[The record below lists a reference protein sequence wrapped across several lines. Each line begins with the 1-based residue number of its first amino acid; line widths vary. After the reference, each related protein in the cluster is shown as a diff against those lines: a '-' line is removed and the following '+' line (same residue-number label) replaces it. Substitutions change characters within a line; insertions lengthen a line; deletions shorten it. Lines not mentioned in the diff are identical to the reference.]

1 MNNKHDFTQKR
12 TSKILAT
19 VNAWQMSPISQSTW
33 LFFLSVWL
41 CGAVQWQHKIREAS

>member
-12 TSKILAT
+12 TSTILAT

-33 LFFLSVWL
+33 LFFFVSLVVW
-41 CGAVQWQHKIREAS
+41 CSAVATQNKRG